1 MYPARRNIKDLIEEM
16 RREVLLEAQENNL
29 KFKPEEKKVLLKKK
43 LVDVFKT
50 KNKKKNKV
58 KVVSINKK
66 KAKLKRQLRKQRS
79 KISK

>member
-1 MYPARRNIKDLIEEM
+1 MYPARQNIKDLVEEM

-29 KFKPEEKKVLLKKK
+29 KFKPEEKKVLIKKK
-43 LVDVFKT
+43 LVEVFKT
-50 KNKKKNKV
+50 KKKKNKV